1 MKSGQILVHV
11 APGTISEA
19 RLRYA
24 LSLAREH
31 EAKLNGVTV
40 RLSPAAA
47 VSVTIGDAQAT
58 AAICEASAANCLAAK
73 AVFDRVT
80 TGSMVELEWREVCGL
95 PADAIAAEGSA
106 ADLVILGGH
115 DREESDGALYDL
127 QPADVIMACGTP
139 VMVLPKHPPAS
150 FHARRILLAWKSTA
164 QAARAAHH
172 ALPLLKQAECVVL
185 TEIVADS
192 DGGGYEIP
200 AQSMAKYLGS
210 HGVAVS
216 IRQLHVAGDAGAQL
230 IQAAQD
236 NECDLIVA
244 GAYGHSRLREWALGG
259 VTRSLLAD
267 STLPCI
273 LSH

>member
-1 MKSGQILVHV
+1 MKNGQILVHV

-31 EAKLNGVTV
+31 EAKLIGVTV

-58 AAICEASAANCLAAK
+58 
-73 AVFDRVT
+73 
-80 TGSMVELEWREVCGL
+80 
-95 PADAIAAEGSA
+95 DAIAAEGGA
-106 ADLVILGGH
+106 ADLVMLGGH

-164 QAARAAHH
+164 QAARAAHD
-172 ALPLLKQAECVVL
+172 ALPLLKRAECVVL
-185 TEIVADS
+185 TEIVANT
-192 DGGGYEIP
+192 DGGGYEIS
-200 AQSMAKYLGS
+200 AQSMANYLGS

-216 IRQLHVAGDAGAQL
+216 IRQLHAAGDAGAQL